1 LFGEVVMTRDFFAYG
16 TLMCE
21 DIMLAV
27 TGRRLGSLRGFLRDY
42 QRRTVKGEVY
52 PGLIPGRGG
61 IVEGI
66 VYRDLRDADW
76 ALLDTFE
83 GEMYQRQI
91 VHVNLEDRT
100 SIEAHTY
107 VVRPEFVHRL
117 EASEW
122 DFAKFRQCGKGTFE
136 KQYAGFNAL
145 KNGPRT

>member
-1 LFGEVVMTRDFFAYG
+1 MTKDFFAYG

-27 TGRRLGSLRGFLRDY
+27 TGRRLSSLRGVLRDY
-42 QRRTVKGEVY
+42 HRRAVQGELY

-61 IVEGI
+61 VVEGI

-76 ALLDTFE
+76 TLLDTFE

-91 VHVNLEDRT
+91 VRVNLEDRT

-107 VVRPEFVHRL
+107 VVRPQFENRL
-117 EASEW
+117 GASEW
-122 DFAKFRQCGKGTFE
+122 DFAKFRQSGKETFE
-136 KQYAGFNAL
+136 KQYAGFKVL
-145 KNGPRT
+145 KNGHRT